1 MRRRKSDSPQMLR
14 FYLKI
19 KIPKALIYKT
29 LRLLSN
35 GATGGTRTP
44 DPRLRRSSVG
54 FSLRFSCLLSTIYT
68 TFLQSFSPMSTFSTL
83 VLLLLGY
90 KLGYKASRLTLNT
103 LCIFMGR
110 FCICY
115 SYWNTSL
122 RRKNTTFYDFL
133 YRLYDL
139 VIRYKLI

>member
-1 MRRRKSDSPQMLR
+1 MLR

-19 KIPKALIYKT
+19 KNPQSLDLQDFEVIIKWCDRRNSP
-29 LRLLSN
+29 
-35 GATGGTRTP
+35 P
-44 DPRLRRSSVG
+44 DPRLRRSLVG
-54 FSLRFSCLLSTIYT
+54 FTLRFSCLLSTIYT

-83 VLLLLGY
+83 FFLLLGY